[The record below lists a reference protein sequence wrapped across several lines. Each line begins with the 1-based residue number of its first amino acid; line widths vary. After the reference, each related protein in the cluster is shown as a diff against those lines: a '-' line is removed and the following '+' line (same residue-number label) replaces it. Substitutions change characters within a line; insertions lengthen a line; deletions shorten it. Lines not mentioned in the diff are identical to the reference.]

1 MQEVSCVSDRIWP
14 ISTVWKKFPSIMALK
29 TVLAIR
35 NPISFYQ
42 ETLACLHEHISVSP
56 PVVMCYTKP
65 GERVSFIPKTIR

>member
-1 MQEVSCVSDRIWP
+1 
-14 ISTVWKKFPSIMALK
+14 MALK